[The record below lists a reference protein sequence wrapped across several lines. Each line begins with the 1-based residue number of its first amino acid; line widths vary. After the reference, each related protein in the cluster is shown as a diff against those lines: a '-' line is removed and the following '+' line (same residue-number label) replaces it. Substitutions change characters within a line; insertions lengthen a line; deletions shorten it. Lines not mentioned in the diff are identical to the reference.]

1 MRAEPVASLALLPM
15 VPLLARKKARAQ
27 KRKSAMKSVL
37 IAFEMEHP
45 ELRIR
50 RDTATGNLIFEAH
63 PRVLYD

>member
-1 MRAEPVASLALLPM
+1 
-15 VPLLARKKARAQ
+15 
-27 KRKSAMKSVL
+27 MKSVL